1 MKNLSFIPLLL
12 TISLYFVSLCA
23 SQAQQKFNLEG
34 QQEFKVSGT
43 STVHDW
49 DMVSEG
55 NQRGEA
61 MIKLANG
68 KIEEIRNLIIIIPA
82 RSLKSGRSGMDRNAY
97 ETLKADDHPEIKFEL
112 TSVDE
117 ITSDRIM
124 AVGDLTIAGTTHSIP
139 LEVNYVIQ
147 GNQLQFSGSKEIT
160 FQEFKMEPPRAML
173 GTIRTGDELAIS
185 FVSTFQ

>member
-1 MKNLSFIPLLL
+1 MKNLFCISAFL
-12 TISLYFVSLCA
+12 TISLFYSSIGVG
-23 SQAQQKFNLEG
+23 QAQQKFHLEG
-34 QQEFKVSGT
+34 RQEFKVSGT

-68 KIEEIRNLIIIIPA
+68 KIEEIRDLIITIPA

-117 ITSDRIM
+117 ITRDRIM
-124 AVGDLTIAGTTHSIP
+124 AVGDLTIAGTTRSIP

-160 FQEFKMEPPRAML
+160 FQEFNMEPPKALL
-173 GTIRTGDELAIS
+173 GTIRTGDDLTLS
-185 FVSTFQ
+185 FVSTFH